1 MLDVGSQV
9 YDVWQDDYGVNF
21 CGTRHRE
28 TGHEHGIVRSCK
40 YGDAIVEAS
49 YKHGVRHGFC
59 RAVWPD
65 EVAIQ
70 IFKNDYEVAYFK
82 FGRRFK
88 ETIRFGEQ
96 IKLLEG
102 LSPADF
108 IVPVADPDP
117 KFEASTADT
126 LEFDLESQS

>member
-1 MLDVGSQV
+1 MFWDKIGEAQPMLDVRSQV

-28 TGHEHGIVRSCK
+28 TGQEHGIVRSCK

-88 ETIRFGEQ
+88 ETIRDIF
-96 IKLLEG
+96 KDLPKVVVPA
-102 LSPADF
+102 SPMPGFCAK
-108 IVPVADPDP
+108 I
-117 KFEASTADT
+117 TR
-126 LEFDLESQS
+126 